1 MSDFKSAGPQHLQ
14 LHCVGAFSTRQPD
27 SSPCDGL
34 PRRLYW
40 IHLVTFWT
48 WTQSGKGR
56 EHGDGGGGWCG
67 ENNEASQNFSKTAS
81 PPNRHNASLWGL
93 NVADCVCWR
102 IWKEEGGE
110 ACDVWSWPDCD
121 KKKKLQKNWFVVWI
135 EQDVQDVSDVTS
147 EADLCFWDGRQE
159 VAPGGWEVTECCCEC
174 VSFNTH
180 KHLNTRV
187 LSQNW

>member
-1 MSDFKSAGPQHLQ
+1 MSDFKSAGSQHLQ
-14 LHCVGAFSTRQPD
+14 LHCVGAFSTQQPD

-56 EHGDGGGGWCG
+56 EHGDGGGGSWCG

-110 ACDVWSWPDCD
+110 ACDVWSRPDWD
-121 KKKKLQKNWFVVWI
+121 KKKKI
-135 EQDVQDVSDVTS
+135 
-147 EADLCFWDGRQE
+147 DLCSGWCRTYKMLVMWRQSE
-159 VAPGGWEVTECCCEC
+159 IYVSGMGDRKWRLVAERWPSVTVC
-174 VSFNTH
+174 VCVWALTHTNT
-180 KHLNTRV
+180 
-187 LSQNW
+187 